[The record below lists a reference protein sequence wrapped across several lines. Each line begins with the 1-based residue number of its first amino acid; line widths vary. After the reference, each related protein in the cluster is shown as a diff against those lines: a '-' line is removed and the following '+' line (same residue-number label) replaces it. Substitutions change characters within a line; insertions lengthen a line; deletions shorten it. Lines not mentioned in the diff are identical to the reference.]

1 MTAPPLHVRPRV
13 PSRAADFAG
22 LAGLAGPG
30 AGFRECPP

>member
-22 LAGLAGPG
+22 FAGPV
-30 AGFRECPP
+30 AESRECRP

>member
-22 LAGLAGPG
+22 LAGPG